1 MMRLWGSGTG
11 LLAAAPCP
19 LGQGR
24 VRPVRGMRPNRCQ
37 RRFANS
43 SEDGEAS
50 PSPAM
55 MICAWP
61 LLGGPR
67 RHDTYHAT
75 GKRLSRI
82 RDSIRPSYDR
92 DPVFEQR
99 SASRH
104 RLRPRLRFEHQR
116 DPDSRTRHS
125 LVEGSAFSR
134 GSDPTSRRGL
144 ENRTRSSL
152 DPAPPILREPR
163 VPANSLTKNSGEMQW
178 RRSHCAASGNE
189 AATRNRRHRSV
200 AT

>member
-144 ENRTRSSL
+144 ESSRKL
-152 DPAPPILREPR
+152 VDE
-163 VPANSLTKNSGEMQW
+163 NSAETQW
-178 RRSHCAASGNE
+178 RRFHCAASGNE